1 MKRIFE
7 ALVCATVFAPQSVDA
22 TTDKTTSF
30 VDASGSS
37 EIAFLVST
45 AALGK
50 GKALTVTLMGSEQD
64 TGGSPTAI
72 GDAVVFTD
80 AVGTDPQMAVV
91 SYKVDSA
98 NPRYIGLKFQHNGDA
113 AVLCS
118 VAAAGHSLYLP
129 AMNGWT
135 AAK

>member
-7 ALVCATVFAPQSVDA
+7 ELVCATVFAPQSVDA

-30 VDASGSS
+30 VDASGAS

-50 GKALTVTLMGSEQD
+50 GKALTVTLMGSEKA
-64 TGGSPTAI
+64 TGDSPAAI
-72 GDAVVFTD
+72 GDAVVLTD
-80 AVGTDPQMAVV
+80 VVGTEPKMAVA
-91 SYKVDSA
+91 SYKVDPA

-118 VAAAGHSLYLP
+118 VAAVGRSLYLP
-129 AMNGWT
+129 AMSGWT
-135 AAK
+135 VAK